1 MIEQFR
7 QNKLGI
13 GILLFLA
20 ALFVRVALIF
30 LLGTYPLPVNNLGAL
45 TGFMQW
51 LNGHLYVSMLLS
63 FSMLCIQAYLVNS
76 ICIRSGALQG
86 SGILGTY
93 FFLLLNTLF
102 VENLFFSMAQIGNLF
117 IVFGLNLLFQLKEG
131 YNTRLL
137 FYSAFLFGIGMLFI
151 PDHIWILV
159 FVILGILV
167 FKAIVI
173 KDVIAVVLGLAMPL
187 YIAKSIGYLFSLTSI
202 EIGNIHVVA
211 LSLQSLLSL
220 GFFPNADYVVMGIFL
235 LASFLGLFHQF
246 GIYFN
251 RNIEAR
257 RSISLNALFFFYCL
271 VMLLLHWRNL
281 QQFHSLLSIP
291 STFLLVSFYNE
302 DRLGLWKRF
311 INLMLLVL
319 ALFSLLG
326 RFFI

>member
-1 MIEQFR
+1 MIEQLR
-7 QNKLGI
+7 QNRLGI
-13 GILLFLA
+13 GVLLFLA
-20 ALFVRVALIF
+20 ALLVRIVLLF
-30 LLGTYPLPVNNLGAL
+30 LLESNPLPVNNLGEF
-45 TGFMQW
+45 TGIMQW
-51 LNGHLYVSMLLS
+51 LNEHLYVSMLLS
-63 FSMLCIQAYLVNS
+63 FLILSIQAYLVNN
-76 ICIRSGALQG
+76 ICISSGALQG

-102 VENLFFSMAQIGNLF
+102 IENVFFSMAQIGNLF

-167 FKAIVI
+167 FKAIVFN
-173 KDVIAVVLGLAMPL
+173 DVIAVVLGLVMPL
-187 YIAKSIGYLFSLTSI
+187 YITKSIGYFFALNPI
-202 EIGNIHVVA
+202 EIGNIEVVA

-220 GFFPNADYVVMGIFL
+220 GFFPNADYMVMGIFL
-235 LASFLGLFHQF
+235 LASFLGLFHQI

-271 VMLLLHWRNL
+271 IMLLLHWRNL
-281 QQFHSLLSIP
+281 QQFHALLAIP

-326 RFFI
+326 RFLI